1 MKLFKFLILLILI
14 LFLVVNSPP
23 ILANPDTQ
31 VDLRLYKGTFSQKS
45 VNKVSVTTDYYLKPM
60 FSGTIIL
67 DSNLKEEKEEIK
79 KVFNLLDLKL
89 ITQAK
94 WGWKKG
100 KKYKNY
106 QVISLD
112 NREFILHFSQ
122 LEKQDN
128 FKLEVIKKSTE
139 KTKKSF
145 ILKKLLEAEII
156 LPQERTSI
164 FGFENSAGNPYFISL
179 QRGKDR
185 GISGKESLMVASI
198 KCPRLIK
205 KVQPA
210 YPKEA
215 LEKNISGKVILECTT
230 DIYGRVKKLEVTEG
244 HPLLS
249 QAAKEAVKQWVYEPY
264 ILNKEPQ
271 GVKFTVLIKFNL
283 AGKKEGKS
291 DQSLEKISKKN
302 EKFTRKQLIDNLK
315 NNTYG
320 GEPMDFE
327 FENADLKNVILFLSE
342 ISNLKM
348 ILDKGITGKV
358 TCKFNQI
365 PWDKALASF
374 LQENRLEL
382 VLENNQLKIRKLKK

>member
-1 MKLFKFLILLILI
+1 MKLLKFLILLILI
-14 LFLVVNSPP
+14 LFLLVSSPP
-23 ILANPDTQ
+23 ILANPDIQ
-31 VDLRLYKGTFSQKS
+31 VDLRLYKGSFPQKS
-45 VNKVSVTTDYYLKPM
+45 MDKVSVTTDYYLKPM

-67 DSNLKEEKEEIK
+67 DSNLKEEKKEIK
-79 KVFNLLDLKL
+79 KVFNLLDLNL
-89 ITQAK
+89 IAQAK
-94 WGWKKG
+94 WGWKQGRKT
-100 KKYKNY
+100 KKF
-106 QVISLD
+106 QVITLD
-112 NREFILHFSQ
+112 NREFLLQFFQ
-122 LEKQDN
+122 LDKNDN
-128 FKLEVIKKSTE
+128 FKLEVIE
-139 KTKKSF
+139 KANEKA
-145 ILKKLLEAEII
+145 KKLLEAEII

-164 FGFENSAGNPYFISL
+164 FGFENSAGRPYFISL
-179 QRGKDR
+179 QRSRDR
-185 GISGKESLMVASI
+185 EIIGKESLMVASI
-198 KCPRLIK
+198 KRPRLIK
-205 KVQPA
+205 RVQPK

-215 LEKNISGKVILECTT
+215 LKKNISGKVILECTT

-271 GVKFTVLIKFNL
+271 GVKFTVLIKFKL
-283 AGKKEGKS
+283 AGKKKGKS

-302 EKFTRKQLIDNLK
+302 AKFSREQLINNLK
-315 NNTYG
+315 NNVYS
-320 GEPMDFE
+320 GEPMDLE
-327 FENADLKNVILFLSE
+327 FENADLKNVIHFLSK

-374 LQENRLEL
+374 LQENHLEL

>member
-1 MKLFKFLILLILI
+1 MKLLKFLILLILI
-14 LFLVVNSPP
+14 LFLVVNSPH
-23 ILANPDTQ
+23 ILANPDSQ
-31 VDLRLYKGTFSQKS
+31 VDLRLYKGSFPQKS
-45 VNKVSVTTDYYLKPM
+45 MDKVSVTTDYYLKPM

-94 WGWKKG
+94 WGWKQGRKT
-100 KKYKNY
+100 KKF
-106 QVISLD
+106 QVITLD
-112 NREFILHFSQ
+112 NREFLLQFFQ
-122 LEKQDN
+122 LDKNDN
-128 FKLEVIKKSTE
+128 FKLEVIE
-139 KTKKSF
+139 KTKEKA
-145 ILKKLLEAEII
+145 KKLLEVEII

-164 FGFENSAGNPYFISL
+164 FGFENSAGRPYFISF

-185 GISGKESLMVASI
+185 EITGKESLMVASI
-198 KCPRLIK
+198 KRPRLIK
-205 KVQPA
+205 KVQPK

-215 LEKNISGKVILECTT
+215 LKKNISGKVILECTM

-264 ILNKEPQ
+264 ILNEEPQ

-283 AGKKEGKS
+283 AGKKKSKS
-291 DQSLEKISKKN
+291 DQSLKKISKKN
-302 EKFTRKQLIDNLK
+302 AKFTREQLINNLK
-315 NNTYG
+315 NNTFS
-320 GEPMDFE
+320 GEPMDLE
-327 FENADLKNVILFLSE
+327 FENADLKNVIHFLSK

-348 ILDKGITGKV
+348 TLDKGITGKV

-382 VLENNQLKIRKLKK
+382 VLENNQFKIRKLKK